1 MQWVCGRGNTLWHGA
16 VSSRTQPGI
25 CARPAARGW
34 HSAPGAPGEEQPHV
48 VWCVQGRVPRE
59 FRDVQTP
66 PGAQPHRGAGL
77 RTSHTREEDVMDHPD
92 DPAAPTTMVP
102 TSPQD
107 LVQHLRGSEGQLT
120 EAVRRPLVAAGASIL
135 PALIALVEDAL
146 ADDQPEWGW
155 APLHAIDL
163 LGAVGDA
170 RALPVLLRCLD
181 LEDELDLRLEQA
193 EAALRALGARALEGC
208 VAAYAAA
215 PRDAVRDRLA
225 GVMSQWGLHD
235 ERIYA
240 ALLDTLQRTPELGA
254 NYLVDYGDTRALEV
268 LAQTFEVLPIRA
280 GDNPLANRVFIE
292 LRCAIEDLGGHL
304 TAAQQHKFAQAD
316 AARRR
321 LVAQPPWDL
330 DAPDESAGYTTT
342 VARVVQGPQRPRT
355 TGKPK
360 LGRNAPCWCGSGTK
374 YKKCHLPLEERA

>member
-1 MQWVCGRGNTLWHGA
+1 
-16 VSSRTQPGI
+16 
-25 CARPAARGW
+25 
-34 HSAPGAPGEEQPHV
+34 
-48 VWCVQGRVPRE
+48 
-59 FRDVQTP
+59 
-66 PGAQPHRGAGL
+66 
-77 RTSHTREEDVMDHPD
+77 MDHPD
-92 DPAAPTTMVP
+92 YPAAPTTMVP

-107 LVQHLRGSEGQLT
+107 LVQHLRGYEGQLP

-135 PALIALVEDAL
+135 PALIALVEDVL
-146 ADDQPEWGW
+146 ANDQTEWGW

-163 LGAVGDA
+163 LGALGEA

-181 LEDELDLRLEQA
+181 LEDELDLRVEQA
-193 EAALRALGARALEGC
+193 EAALRALGARVLEDC
-208 VAAYAAA
+208 VAAYAASPQEA
-215 PRDAVRDRLA
+215 FRDRLA

-254 NYLVDYGDTRALEV
+254 NYLVDYGDPRALKV
-268 LAQTFEVLPIRA
+268 LAQTFDALPIRE

-321 LVAQPPWDL
+321 LVAQLPWDL
-330 DAPDESAGYTTT
+330 DAPGESAGRAIT
-342 VARVVQGPQRPRT
+342 VARAAPGPQRPRT

-360 LGRNAPCWCGSGTK
+360 LGRNAPCWCGSGKK
-374 YKKCHLPLEERA
+374 YKKCHLPLEESA